1 MLTYTCHER
10 TVVFWSPFFDSSNWT
25 STSAGKTRS
34 KLKIKLQPFVVSC
47 FKRFSIEYQNI
58 FSTVKKNDDSPFFP
72 PQEEKKSLKE
82 RLQAIQEVTQTVQ
95 NSIGYIASLC
105 ERVKNLF
112 NFTVPYLSYLAMILA
127 ILGAVVLYFIP
138 LRYLILTWGVN
149 KFSRKIVRPHSV
161 PNNELLDLISRVPDD
176 EELLNYRFLSLRTK
190 SRRGAT
196 IRIVSIHLV
205 FNLQGV
211 ETVADRRL
219 RERIWK
225 SRRLESNEEGAEE
238 EAQGRVAACPA
249 AGSRGSTI
257 TEHPEDGP
265 AAPE

>member
-25 STSAGKTRS
+25 SASAGKTRS

-47 FKRFSIEYQNI
+47 FKRFSIEHQNI
-58 FSTVKKNDDSPFFP
+58 FSIVKKNDDSPFFP

-190 SRRGAT
+190 GGGQQLELFQYTLFLICRELKPLPTADCEKGSGSPGASNQTRREQ
-196 IRIVSIHLV
+196 RKRH
-205 FNLQGV
+205 
-211 ETVADRRL
+211 
-219 RERIWK
+219 K
-225 SRRLESNEEGAEE
+225 
-238 EAQGRVAACPA
+238 AA
-249 AGSRGSTI
+249 
-257 TEHPEDGP
+257 
-265 AAPE
+265 

>member
-1 MLTYTCHER
+1 M
-10 TVVFWSPFFDSSNWT
+10 
-25 STSAGKTRS
+25 
-34 KLKIKLQPFVVSC
+34 LKIKLQPFVVSC
-47 FKRFSIEYQNI
+47 FKRFSIEHQNI

-190 SRRGAT
+190 GG
-196 IRIVSIHLV
+196 
-205 FNLQGV
+205 N
-211 ETVADRRL
+211 
-219 RERIWK
+219 
-225 SRRLESNEEGAEE
+225 N
-238 EAQGRVAACPA
+238 
-249 AGSRGSTI
+249 
-257 TEHPEDGP
+257 
-265 AAPE
+265 

>member
-190 SRRGAT
+190 GGGQQLELFQYTLFLICRELKPLPTADCEKGSGSPGASNQTRREQ
-196 IRIVSIHLV
+196 RKRH
-205 FNLQGV
+205 
-211 ETVADRRL
+211 
-219 RERIWK
+219 K
-225 SRRLESNEEGAEE
+225 
-238 EAQGRVAACPA
+238 AA
-249 AGSRGSTI
+249 
-257 TEHPEDGP
+257 
-265 AAPE
+265 